1 MRHVYKIF
9 LLLLSSFVAQAQVQ
23 QGSLKVIIA
32 NAEDEGVIGAQVA
45 IYDGE
50 TLIKGGVTDPFGLVQ
65 IPGID
70 PGSYDVEISYVGY
83 KTIRKENVIISS
95 NNIRSIEVSMQV
107 SVIEGTEVVIEIARE
122 PLIKESFGGLDSRST
137 EEIGKLPV
145 RGATGVIAT
154 TGGVQSIDGGDPVI
168 RGGRSDQVI
177 TYIDGMPVRG
187 NGGVPVSSYGE
198 IQVYQSGIPAEFG
211 DATSGVVNISTRRP
225 ANNFFNRLELITSEG
240 LDAYG
245 YNTVE
250 FLSSGPLVKKVIDS
264 TSGASIAKMGFLV
277 GGTLN
282 LRKDGDPS
290 AIGIWKVDD
299 DVLNDIKNNPLR
311 PSAIGSG
318 FVSRSAFLTEDDLS
332 KVKVKPNVESLSYNF
347 NAKLSW
353 LVSDNIFVTVGG
365 RARRFSGNDYRHEYT
380 LLNFENNSE
389 FRNETYAGYARLKQ
403 SFESSEGALIQNA
416 GYTLQ
421 FDYTHF
427 QNTRW
432 DPGHQDN
439 VFNYGHVG
447 QFDVYQT
454 DFQFEGRQINEGT
467 PGAYNL
473 FALYEQETPIDT
485 AVRFTPGTANPT
497 SANYTR
503 QFFDFSNNDVGNVSE
518 VLNGGAL
525 INGTTPQVLYSLWRD
540 VGTPYNFYTKSSE
553 DQASFNLSLNG
564 KIKNHSLKMGIRYEQ
579 RVTRFYSSGATGL
592 WNTMRQSV
600 NRHIRFQ
607 STNLDSAIYVFTDG
621 NYYGYELDQAQGAFL
636 DTVRF
641 QRILNSD
648 QQTSFD
654 RNFRQFLIDNNY
666 KDINGDPINEFTFI
680 NPDAYDPSTFQLS
693 WFSAD
698 DLLQNQSVSYYGYD
712 YLGNRLTG
720 GNRPSLEDYLDD
732 PEERKIAPYTPI
744 YLAGYIQ
751 DEVVYKNLN
760 LRLGLRVDRFDA
772 NQFVLKDQYSL
783 YPIKTVSELSNTA
796 LSEHVAPGNIGGD
809 YVVYVDDPYN
819 PSRVVG
825 YRNEGKWFMAD
836 GSETN
841 DPALIAQQSRTGT
854 IAPYTSFSSKAEE
867 NEIGLTTESFEDY
880 QPQINLMPRVAVSFP
895 ISEQAMF
902 FANYDVLTQ
911 RPASRNIATID
922 AYYYLP
928 SRSTSAIGNPDLKPE
943 KTISYE
949 VGFQQTIGDNMAIK
963 FNAFYKELRD
973 MIQVTPIRYAYP
985 IDYTTYGNIDFGTV
999 KGFIFNYKLRP
1010 GGYSANKNVSLD
1022 ANYTLMF
1029 ANATGSGDRT
1039 QAALINAGQPNLRT
1053 LQPTNQD
1060 RRHNFVLTLD
1070 YRYGSGADYNG
1081 YITKGGKKIFENT
1094 GINFIASALSG
1105 RPYSG
1110 QANVTQ
1116 AVAIGVQQ
1124 RSTIDGTINGN
1135 RYPWIFNVDGRLNKT
1150 FPIALGKK
1158 TDETG
1163 KVTKEGKM
1171 IGVNVYV
1178 WARNLFNTRNI
1189 VSLYRYTGLP
1199 DDDGYLSSAEGQ
1211 QATLLQDSP
1220 ESYQQLYDI
1229 KAQDP
1234 RNYTRPRMIQLGAVI
1249 NF

>member
-1 MRHVYKIF
+1 MRNVYKI
-9 LLLLSSFVAQAQVQ
+9 LLLLFSTFVAQAQVQ
-23 QGSLKVIIA
+23 QGTLKVIIA
-32 NAEDEGVIGAQVA
+32 NADEAGIIGAQVA
-45 IYDGE
+45 IYDGGSLV
-50 TLIKGGVTDPFGLVQ
+50 TGGATDVFGLVS
-65 IPGID
+65 ISAIATGT
-70 PGSYDVEISYVGY
+70 YDVEIKSIGFN
-83 KTIRKENVIISS
+83 TIRKENVVISS
-95 NNIRSIEVSMQV
+95 NNIRSIEVTMKE
-107 SVIEGTEVVIEIARE
+107 SVTEIDEIVISVDRE
-122 PLIKESFGGLDSRST
+122 PLIKESFGGLDSRNT
-137 EEIGKLPV
+137 EDIGRLPV

-154 TGGVQSIDGGDPVI
+154 TGGVQSIDGGAPVI

-211 DATSGVVNISTRRP
+211 DATSGVVNITTRRP
-225 ANNFFNRLELITSEG
+225 ANNFFNRLEVITSEG

-250 FLSSGPLVKKVIDS
+250 FLSSGPLIRKVVDS
-264 TSGASIAKMGFLV
+264 VSNTSIAKLGYLV

-282 LRKDGDPS
+282 IRKDNDPS
-290 AIGIWKVDD
+290 AIGIWKVND

-318 FVSRSAFLTEDDLS
+318 FVSRSAFLTEDDMT
-332 KVKVKPNVESLSYNF
+332 KVKVKPNVEQISYNF

-353 LVSDNIFVTVGG
+353 LLSDNVFITVGG
-365 RARRFSGNDYRHEYT
+365 RARRFSGNDYRHEYS

-389 FRNETYAGYARLKQ
+389 FRNETYAGYARLSQ
-403 SFESSEGALIQNA
+403 SFGSSEGALIQNA
-416 GYTLQ
+416 GYTMQ

-427 QNTRW
+427 QNIRW

-454 DFQFEGRQINEGT
+454 QYQFQGRQINEGT

-503 QFFDFSNNDVGNVSE
+503 QFFDFTNNQVTNVSE
-518 VLNGGAL
+518 IQNGGAL

-540 VGTPYNFYTKSSE
+540 VGTPYNTYQKTSE
-553 DQASFNLSLNG
+553 DQASFNLSVNG
-564 KIKNHSLKMGIRYEQ
+564 KIRNHSLKMGIRYEQ
-579 RVTRFYSSGATGL
+579 RVTRNYGFGATGL

-600 NRHIRFQ
+600 NRHIRFG

-621 NYYGYELDQAQGAFL
+621 EYRGYELDQAQGAFL
-636 DTVRF
+636 DSVKFPRV
-641 QRILNSD
+641 LNSD

-654 RNFRQFLIDNNY
+654 QNFRQFLIDNNY
-666 KDINGDPINEFTFI
+666 KDLNGNAINEYTFI
-680 NPDAYDPSTFQLS
+680 NPDAYDPSLFQLD

-698 DLLQNQSVSYYGYD
+698 DLLQNGTVSYYGYD

-772 NQFVLKDQYSL
+772 NQYVLKDPYSL

-796 LSEHVAPGNIGGD
+796 LGEHVAPGNIDGD

-819 PSRVVG
+819 PTKVVG
-825 YRNEGKWFMAD
+825 YRDGGKWFMAD

-854 IAPYTSFSSKAEE
+854 IAPYTSFTSKAEE
-867 NEIGLTTESFEDY
+867 NEVGLTAESFQDY
-880 QPQINLMPRVAVSFP
+880 QPQINFMPRVAVSFP
-895 ISEQAMF
+895 ISDQAMF

-911 RPASRNIATID
+911 RPAGRNVATID

-928 SRSTSAIGNPDLKPE
+928 ARSTTAIGNPDLKPE

-985 IDYTTYGNIDFGTV
+985 IDYTTYGNLDFGTV

-1010 GGYSANKNVSLD
+1010 GGYSSNKNVSLD

-1060 RRHNFVLTLD
+1060 RRHNFVVTLD
-1070 YRYGSGADYNG
+1070 YRFADGADYNG
-1081 YITKGGKKIFENT
+1081 YITKKGKKIFANT

-1135 RYPWIFNVDGRLNKT
+1135 RYPWIFNIDSRLNKT
-1150 FPIALGKK
+1150 FPLTIGKK

-1163 KVTKEGKM
+1163 NVTNAGKV

-1199 DDDGYLSSAEGQ
+1199 DDDGFLNSAEGQ
-1211 QATLLQDSP
+1211 QAILLQDSP
-1220 ESYQQLYDI
+1220 DSYQNLYDI
-1229 KAQDP
+1229 KTQNP
-1234 RNYTRPRMIQLGAVI
+1234 TNYTRPRMIQLGAVI